1 MKFRIGIIG
10 AGVAGI
16 TAAYILQRKHDV
28 TLFEKNDYI
37 GGHTRTVVVPD
48 GPDAGTPIDT
58 GFIVL
63 NDQTYPT
70 LNRFLEQL
78 GVSVRFSDMSFSFQ
92 CQRSGLQYAGTNS
105 MGLSSLNSVFA
116 QRRNLFK
123 PRFWRFIQDYQRFN
137 KQSIID
143 LETGRLKQQ
152 TLGEYVEN
160 QSYSTDFIEHYALP
174 IGAAIWSTPTDKMA
188 DFPAE
193 TFVQFF
199 KNHGFLSTPQPT
211 RWQTVLGG
219 AHQYI
224 KAFLKGFNGKIVL
237 KAEIDTIRRQGD
249 QTTVKMRDQN
259 ERNFEHLV
267 VATHADQAL
276 ALLADPTEEEKQLLG
291 TWQYEKN
298 RAVLHTDQSVMPTNR
313 HAWASWNYKRTVS
326 TDGVEPLS
334 VTYDLTRLQGLSTQ
348 NRYFVTLNGQ
358 PVNDESVISKV
369 EFTHPVY
376 DFATLDS
383 QSQLSQL
390 NQKPVDSSVANIY
403 YCGSY
408 FGYGFHEDAVRSGEE
423 IAKVFGMAL

>member
-92 CQRSGLQYAGTNS
+92 CQLSGLQYAGTNS
-105 MGLSSLNSVFA
+105 MGLSSLKSVFA

-237 KAEIDTIRRQGD
+237 KAEIDTIRRQGG
-249 QTTVKMRDQN
+249 QITVKMRDQN
-259 ERNFEHLV
+259 ELNFEHLV

-276 ALLADPTEEEKQLLG
+276 ALLADSTEEEKQLLG

-376 DFATLDS
+376 DFAALDS

-390 NQKPVDSSVANIY
+390 NQKPVDS
-403 YCGSY
+403 
-408 FGYGFHEDAVRSGEE
+408 AV
-423 IAKVFGMAL
+423 

>member
-1 MKFRIGIIG
+1 MKFRIGVIG
-10 AGVAGI
+10 AGVAGL

-70 LNRFLEQL
+70 LNRFLERL

-105 MGLSSLNSVFA
+105 MGLSSLNNVFA

-152 TLGEYVEN
+152 TLGKYVEDQN
-160 QSYSTDFIEHYALP
+160 YSTDFIEHYVLP
-174 IGAAIWSTPTDKMA
+174 IGAAIWSTPTHKMA

-193 TFVQFF
+193 TFVRFF
-199 KNHGFLSTPQPT
+199 KNHGFLSTPQPA

-219 AHQYI
+219 SHQYV
-224 KAFLKGFNGKIVL
+224 KAFLKGFNGKVVL

-249 QTTVKMRDQN
+249 RTVVKMRNQS
-259 ERNFEHLV
+259 ELNFEHLV

-276 ALLADPTEEEKQLLG
+276 ALLADPTEEEKKLLG

-298 RAVLHTDQSVMPTNR
+298 HAVLHTDQSVMPTSR
-313 HAWASWNYKRTVS
+313 HAWASWNYKREVS
-326 TDGVEPLS
+326 TDGREPLS
-334 VTYDLTRLQGLSTQ
+334 VTYYLTRLQGLSTQ

-358 PVNDESVISKV
+358 PVIDGSVISET

-376 DFATLDS
+376 DFAALNS
-383 QSQLSQL
+383 QSRLSRL
-390 NQKPVDSSVANIY
+390 NQKPVDSSVAGIN

-408 FGYGFHEDAVRSGEE
+408 FGYGFHEDAARSGEE
-423 IAKVFGMAL
+423 VAKVL